1 MSLAVELFAN
11 LYDAFIG
18 VLFVSSFNKVSFFKN
33 KLGYFA
39 IALIFAVSTAFT
51 FIDDYMLLHSG
62 LILLILYL
70 YSFFMTKSFNLRSV
84 LAPLIFELVLIFSST
99 VIVFSLSEILKLNLT
114 ALSGGLTFPRIL
126 FLVLCKLV
134 ISFALMII
142 NRFFSPGIKFKPV
155 DLILYLFS
163 PLMTIITFYTFIS
176 MSLNGDVEK
185 YYVLMFISSFGLIIV
200 NILALFLFT
209 RYSKSELEKSELVI
223 MQKLSDAEGK
233 RYLEIEKIYDSVRVM
248 RHDIKDQLFYAEQL
262 VENKEIEKAKSHL
275 KTIEEKVDKTYDFI
289 HTGNRVF
296 DNILYSN
303 ISLHKEIKFI
313 VTGTLKNLS
322 FIDDV
327 KLVSLF
333 GNMIDNAVEYVS
345 KQVDEDDRII
355 EINFSFVSGYQNIE
369 CKNPISASVMDSNP
383 DLKTTK
389 SKKESHGYGIKSMK
403 QVVKSVDG
411 MIEFYEKNNYFI
423 CHIAIPVKE

>member
-84 LAPLIFELVLIFSST
+84 LAPLIFERVLIFSST

-200 NILALFLFT
+200 NILALFFFT

-389 SKKESHGYGIKSMK
+389 SKKE
-403 QVVKSVDG
+403 
-411 MIEFYEKNNYFI
+411 
-423 CHIAIPVKE
+423 